1 VGRANSVDPPVREGQ
16 RTLNRADQSV
26 ANVPP
31 LRAADALAALH
42 AADTG
47 PRREVLVLG
56 AGMAGLA
63 AAYELQRR
71 GHRVTVLEGSHRVG
85 GRVLTHRFSDGSH
98 VELGA
103 MRVPASHDYTRHYI
117 DVVGLTGTL
126 TDFINMVDENFL
138 DIRGVVCRRSEGAQH
153 LYPLY
158 GIGEANPDPKLY
170 PQYPGGAILG
180 WLVTNLIETMTEV
193 EKQIV
198 IQGGLGSPR
207 LRYLDGLSIGDF
219 MARAASAEVCDLIGA
234 FTCLD
239 DLADKSLSIFI
250 RDSLIG
256 IGGKLQTLR
265 GGMSGLP
272 EGLAAKLAPGTI
284 RFGHEVRGLHIDTP
298 TSTIVR
304 CLAPDGPA
312 EFAAPF
318 VICTI
323 PYSVL
328 RLASLEN
335 FGHAKL
341 RAIREMSYVSST
353 KVGLAC
359 RHRFWETGYNIYAGS
374 SVSDG
379 VQRQTYYPMDHARPS
394 PQAVLP
400 HTRRYANIHAAPL
413 GQVRMAPRPDE
424 DPDEPGALLGAYTW
438 GADADALGVLPAEAR
453 AERVMR
459 GIARFHPEIADYVT
473 DHASMVWRQNRW
485 SGGAFA
491 YLLPGQLETMY
502 PDAKRPE
509 ARVYFAGEHCSA
521 EQAWIQGALTSA
533 LEAVYAVLRA

>member
-1 VGRANSVDPPVREGQ
+1 MSHADRSAAEALHVPV
-16 RTLNRADQSV
+16 
-26 ANVPP
+26 
-31 LRAADALAALH
+31 ADALRALD
-42 AADTG
+42 AADSG

-71 GHRVTVLEGSHRVG
+71 GHRVSVLEGSHRIG
-85 GRVLTHRFSDGSH
+85 GRVLTHRFADGSH

-103 MRVPASHDYTRHYI
+103 MRVPGSHDYTRHYI

-126 TDFINMVDENFL
+126 IDFINMMDENFL
-138 DIRGVVCRRSEGAQH
+138 DIRGVVCRRSEGAQR

-158 GIGEANPDPKLY
+158 GIAGANPDPKAY

-180 WLVTNLIETMTEV
+180 WLVTNLIETMTEA
-193 EKQIV
+193 ETRIV
-198 IQGGLGSPR
+198 LQGGLGSPR
-207 LRYLDGLSIGDF
+207 LRYLDSLSIGDF
-219 MARAASAEVCDLIGA
+219 LARSASAEVCDLIGA

-239 DLADKSLSIFI
+239 DLMDKSLSIFI
-250 RDSLIG
+250 RDSLVG
-256 IGGKLQTLR
+256 IGGRLQTLR

-284 RFGHEVRGLHIDTP
+284 RLGHEVTGLRIDSP
-298 TSTIVR
+298 TSTVVR
-304 CLAPDGPA
+304 CRTADGPA
-312 EFAAPF
+312 EYAAPF

-328 RLASLEN
+328 RFASLEN
-335 FGHAKL
+335 FSHAKL

-359 RHRFWETGYNIYAGS
+359 RHRFWESRYGIYGGS
-374 SVSDG
+374 SLSDG
-379 VQRQTYYPMDHARPS
+379 APRQTYYPMDHAAPA
-394 PQAVLP
+394 PQAGLP
-400 HTRRYANIHAAPL
+400 HTRRFASIHAAPL
-413 GQVRMAPRPDE
+413 DHMRVAPHVGA
-424 DPDEPGALLGAYTW
+424 DPDEPGALLAAYTW
-438 GADADALGVLPAEAR
+438 GSDADQLGVLATDER
-453 AERVMR
+453 AELVMR
-459 GIARFHPEIADYVT
+459 GIARFHPEIAAHVT
-473 DHASMVWRQNRW
+473 DHASMVWHQNRW

-502 PDAKRPE
+502 VDARRPE
-509 ARVYFAGEHCSA
+509 AQLHFAGEHCSA

-533 LEAVYAVLRA
+533 LEVALAVLRT

>member
-1 VGRANSVDPPVREGQ
+1 MNHADHPVARAPHLP
-16 RTLNRADQSV
+16 
-26 ANVPP
+26 
-31 LRAADALAALH
+31 AADTLHALG

-47 PRREVLVLG
+47 VRREVVVLG

-71 GHRVTVLEGSHRVG
+71 GHRVSILEGSHRVG
-85 GRVLTHRFSDGSH
+85 GRVLTHRFRDGSH

-103 MRVPASHDYTRHYI
+103 MRVPGSHDYTRHYI
-117 DVVGLTGTL
+117 EVVGLTGTL
-126 TDFINMVDENFL
+126 IDFINTVDENFL
-138 DIRGVVCRRSEGAQH
+138 DIRGVVCRRSEGAQR

-158 GIGEANPDPKLY
+158 GIAGANPDPRLY

-180 WLVTNLIETMTEV
+180 WLITNLIETMTDA
-193 EKQIV
+193 EKRI
-198 IQGGLGSPR
+198 IMHGGLGSPR

-219 MARAASAEVCDLIGA
+219 MARAASAEVCELIRA

-239 DLADKSLSIFI
+239 DLADKALSIFI

-256 IGGKLQTLR
+256 LGGKLQTLR

-284 RFGHEVRGLHIDTP
+284 RFGHEVTGLHIDSP
-298 TSTIVR
+298 TNTIVR
-304 CLAPDGPA
+304 CLTPDGPA

-335 FGHAKL
+335 FGHTKL
-341 RAIREMSYVSST
+341 RAIREMSYVNST
-353 KVGLAC
+353 KVGFAC
-359 RHRFWETGYNIYAGS
+359 RHRFWETGSGIYAGS

-379 VQRQTYYPMDHARPS
+379 VQRQTYYPMDHAAPL
-394 PQAVLP
+394 PQAGLP

-413 GQVRMAPRPDE
+413 GQMRVAPRPGA

-438 GADADALGVLPAEAR
+438 GSDADELGVLPAEAR
-453 AERVMR
+453 ADQVMR
-459 GIARFHPEIADYVT
+459 GVARFHPEIADHVT

-502 PDAKRPE
+502 ADAKRPE

-521 EQAWIQGALTSA
+521 EQAWIQGALISA
-533 LEAVYAVLRA
+533 LEAVHAVLQA

>member
-1 VGRANSVDPPVREGQ
+1 MNHDDPSVVRAPQVPV
-16 RTLNRADQSV
+16 
-26 ANVPP
+26 
-31 LRAADALAALH
+31 ADALGALD

-63 AAYELQRR
+63 AGYELQRR
-71 GHRVTVLEGSHRVG
+71 GHRVSVLEGSHRVG
-85 GRVLTHRFSDGSH
+85 GRILTHRFGDGSH

-103 MRVPASHDYTRHYI
+103 MRVPGSHDYTRHYI

-126 TDFINMVDENFL
+126 IDFINMVDENFL
-138 DIRGVVCRRSEGAQH
+138 DIRGVVCRRSEGAQR

-158 GIGEANPDPKLY
+158 GIAGANPDPKLY

-180 WLVTNLIETMTEV
+180 WLVTNLIETMTELEKRIVV
-193 EKQIV
+193 E
-198 IQGGLGSPR
+198 GGLGSPR
-207 LRYLDGLSIGDF
+207 LRYLDSLSIGDF

-239 DLADKSLSIFI
+239 DLMDKALSIFI

-256 IGGKLQTLR
+256 IAGKLQTLR
-265 GGMSGLP
+265 GGMSGLS

-284 RFGHEVRGLHIDTP
+284 RFGHEVTGLHIASP
-298 TSTIVR
+298 TNTVVR
-304 CLAPDGPA
+304 CRTPDGPA

-335 FGHAKL
+335 FSHAKL

-353 KVGLAC
+353 KVGFAC
-359 RHRFWETGYNIYAGS
+359 RRRFWETGYGIYAGAS
-374 SVSDG
+374 LSDG
-379 VQRQTYYPMDHARPS
+379 AQRQTYYPMDHAAPA
-394 PQAVLP
+394 PQADLP
-400 HTRRYANIHAAPL
+400 HTRRFANIHAAPL
-413 GQVRMAPRPDE
+413 GQMRGAPRRGA
-424 DPDEPGALLGAYTW
+424 DPNEPGALLAAYTW
-438 GADADALGVLPAEAR
+438 GSDADQLGVLPTEAR
-453 AERVMR
+453 AELVMR
-459 GIARFHPEIADYVT
+459 GIARFHPEIADHVT
-473 DHASMVWRQNRW
+473 EHASMVWHQNRW

-502 PDAKRPE
+502 VGAKRPE

-533 LEAVYAVLRA
+533 LEAALAVLQA